1 MKAYTTAASHV
12 FYIMVNVRLDSET
25 DARKKG
31 PISIQYANTCKR
43 EREKENPQRLLDNK
57 WAKAL
62 SEMLLNLI
70 NHHLFSP
77 LI

>member
-43 EREKENPQRLLDNK
+43 ERE
-57 WAKAL
+57 
-62 SEMLLNLI
+62 SSTLI
-70 NHHLFSP
+70 GQKMSKSSVRNRSLT
-77 LI
+77 